1 MKASVLHEYGPPSNL
16 KYEDFPDPK
25 AGPGEVLVR
34 VHAAGVNPIDWK
46 IRSGAMAKMYPTSFP
61 AVLGYDIA
69 GVVREVGEGV
79 QGFAAGDQ
87 VFGRTS
93 GAYAE
98 LAVIKAAELAR
109 VPAGLEL
116 TTAGGLGV
124 VTTTAHQL
132 IYEAVNVQP
141 GQTLLLTGALGSV
154 GRIALYA
161 AKEAGAKVIAGVR
174 KKHVEEALALG
185 ATAAIDIDDAA
196 ALATLGTVDAVA
208 DCVGGPLAS
217 RLLAHIKPGG
227 VYGGIT
233 GPPQD
238 AALHPTVQ
246 VHVFSSHPDAKAMQH
261 YAEAIR
267 DGKLA
272 FSIDLILP
280 LSSAAEAHI
289 KGEKGGIGKII
300 LAP

>member
-25 AGPGEVLVR
+25 PGPGEVLVR

-69 GVVREVGEGV
+69 GVVRETGEGV

-185 ATAAIDIDDAA
+185 ATAAIDIDDA
-196 ALATLGTVDAVA
+196 
-208 DCVGGPLAS
+208 
-217 RLLAHIKPGG
+217 
-227 VYGGIT
+227 
-233 GPPQD
+233 
-238 AALHPTVQ
+238 VQ
-246 VHVFSSHPDAKAMQH
+246 VLVGAAVLVDLADGVHHRGVVLV
-261 YAEAIR
+261 AE
-267 DGKLA
+267 LA
-272 FSIDLILP
+272 ADLRQAGFGHLLGQVHGDLP
-280 LSSAAEAHI
+280 RHHDVARVVLLLQL
-289 KGEKGGIGKII
+289 G
-300 LAP
+300 